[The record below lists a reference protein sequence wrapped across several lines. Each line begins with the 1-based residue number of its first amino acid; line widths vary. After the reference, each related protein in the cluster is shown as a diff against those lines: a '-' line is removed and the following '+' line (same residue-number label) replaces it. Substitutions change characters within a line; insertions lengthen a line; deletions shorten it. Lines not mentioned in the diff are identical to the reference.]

1 MSQDPEEV
9 ESNPLDLNDG
19 VDDRSQ
25 VPMAY
30 TQAATDWLSE
40 AGHALFAQ
48 SPAVSVSQVQAD
60 AHAALQMPDRLSS
73 PFGLDS
79 ARPALV
85 LSDVRAQPPKQDR
98 GYATQQKDAEGD
110 LPDMTAIIHT
120 LMLQRELIVRSHM
133 IYLIVDNRL
142 PEDVPYW
149 PAFAAWWASRRCL
162 VGPQEEITEI
172 LCVRADAA
180 AGLHK
185 IPYYWAGVFVL
196 EAARFLYPAQHF
208 ALIDNGCVPVTLF
221 EVQDLLQLAHQQHQ
235 CTDLI
240 GCARALG

>member
-1 MSQDPEEV
+1 
-9 ESNPLDLNDG
+9 
-19 VDDRSQ
+19 
-25 VPMAY
+25 
-30 TQAATDWLSE
+30 
-40 AGHALFAQ
+40 
-48 SPAVSVSQVQAD
+48 
-60 AHAALQMPDRLSS
+60 MPDRLSS

-120 LMLQRELIVRSHM
+120 LMLQRELIARSHM

-172 LCVRADAA
+172 LWVRADAA